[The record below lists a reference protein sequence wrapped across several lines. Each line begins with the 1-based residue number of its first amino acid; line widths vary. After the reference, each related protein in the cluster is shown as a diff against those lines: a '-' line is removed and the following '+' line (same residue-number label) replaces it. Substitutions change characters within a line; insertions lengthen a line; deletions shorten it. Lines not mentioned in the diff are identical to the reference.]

1 MGFRGKIMP
10 FLLLTLLVSWF
21 VSGCNSS
28 STSGG
33 ESETKDSADAEEV
46 VRPEGWTDKTHGN
59 KADPDY
65 SVVFPDNAVGR
76 IDIKI
81 SATDWQAMMADENLV
96 SAFGAF
102 GSKAGN
108 SPGTRPE
115 GGTAPQGGTPPDG
128 TTPPA
133 LPDGSNPLVSGTNPD
148 GSTPPAIPE
157 GATPPSDGTVPAGG
171 AASGDNGLPN
181 AGAGLEM
188 AENPEWK
195 PCTFMCNGLTWNYV
209 GVRFKG
215 NSSLSST
222 WGKGIYKLPLRFE
235 FDQFEDEYPAIKNQ
249 RFYGFKTLSMSSGYN
264 DDSLIREKVATDIF
278 RNLGVPSPKAAF
290 YRVYV
295 DCGDGSGSK
304 YFGLYTMVEVP
315 DKPMLNVFFGNTSGN
330 LYKPSGTTATFG
342 SGVLSEDDFDKENNK
357 DEADYSDVNALYT
370 AVNDASNDGTAWRS
384 NLEKVFDVDGFL
396 KWLAV
401 NTVIQNWDTYGV
413 MAHNY
418 YLYNNGGRLTWIP
431 WDNNESL
438 KGSDSGAA
446 DANAAMP
453 GTGSRALSLE
463 FGEASLTGWP
473 LISRI
478 IAQPE
483 YRALY
488 NSYVDKAVTDY
499 FNTSTMQPIFQNAH
513 NLIADYVVG
522 VEGEQA
528 GYTLLSNEAAFT
540 NSVNL
545 LNAHVANRAAAVSAY
560 LGK

>member
-1 MGFRGKIMP
+1 MGFKGKIIP
-10 FLLLTLLVSWF
+10 ALFLALLAVWF

-28 STSGG
+28 SSSSDT
-33 ESETKDSADAEEV
+33 ETKDASSDEDEV
-46 VRPEGWTDKTHGN
+46 SRPEGWTAKTHGN

-65 SVVFPDNAVGR
+65 SVVFPDSAVGR
-76 IDIKI
+76 IDITI
-81 SATDWQAMMADENLV
+81 SATDWQAMMTDENLV
-96 SAFGAF
+96 SAFGEF
-102 GSKAGN
+102 GSKAGTEA
-108 SPGTRPE
+108 GARPD
-115 GGTAPQGGTPPDG
+115 GGTAPQGGSLPEGTVPPALPDGTDPQIAGTSPDG

-133 LPDGSNPLVSGTNPD
+133 M
-148 GSTPPAIPE
+148 PE
-157 GATPPSDGTVPAGG
+157 GMTPPSDGAATGGSTASNGTGLPDAG
-171 AASGDNGLPN
+171 AA
-181 AGAGLEM
+181 LEM
-188 AENPEWK
+188 SENPEWK

-222 WGKGIYKLPLRFE
+222 WSKGVYKLPLRFE
-235 FDQFEDEYPAIKNQ
+235 FDQFEDEYPTIKNQ

-278 RNLGVPSPKAAF
+278 RNLGVPSPRAAF
-290 YRVYV
+290 YRVYI

-315 DKPMLNVFFGNTSGN
+315 DKPMLNAYFGNSDGN

-342 SGVLSEDDFDKENNK
+342 SGALSEDDFDKENNK

-370 AVNDASNDGTAWRS
+370 AINDSSSDAATWKS

-418 YLYNNGGRLTWIP
+418 YLYNKDGRLTWIP

-438 KGSDSGAA
+438 KGSDSGLAS
-446 DANAAMP
+446 ANAMAGGM
-453 GTGSRALSLE
+453 GSRTLSL
-463 FGEASLTGWP
+463 GLDDASLASWP

-478 IAQPE
+478 IALPE
-483 YRALY
+483 YRSLY
-488 NSYVDKAVTDY
+488 DSYVDKTVTDY
-499 FNTSTMQPIFQNAH
+499 FNASTMQPIFQNAH
-513 NLIADYVVG
+513 NLISDYVIG
-522 VEGEQA
+522 AEGEKA
-528 GYTLLSNEAAFT
+528 GYTLLGNEAAFLGSVDSL
-540 NSVNL
+540 NS
-545 LNAHVANRAAAVSAY
+545 HVVSRTEAVGAY
-560 LGK
+560 LGR